1 MGDYFVVADHDMDDE
16 VFVLS
21 NMIAEV
27 YRFQDADVIGFNGT
41 TEWAL
46 DSVEQTHTLWLP
58 REEQIRMLLAGTVRS
73 LTKIPA
79 GWQVAIEVS
88 GNELR
93 FSADQAEEAYGLA
106 LLYLVA
112 GPEATAG

>member
-46 DSVEQTHTLWLP
+46 DSVEQRHTLWLP
-58 REEQIRMLLAGTVRS
+58 REEQLRVLLAGTIRS
-73 LTKIPA
+73 LTKVA
-79 GWQVAIEVS
+79 EGWRVAIQVQE
-88 GNELR
+88 NDLT
-93 FSADQAEEAYGLA
+93 FSAVEAEEAYGQA

-112 GPEATAG
+112 GPDSDT